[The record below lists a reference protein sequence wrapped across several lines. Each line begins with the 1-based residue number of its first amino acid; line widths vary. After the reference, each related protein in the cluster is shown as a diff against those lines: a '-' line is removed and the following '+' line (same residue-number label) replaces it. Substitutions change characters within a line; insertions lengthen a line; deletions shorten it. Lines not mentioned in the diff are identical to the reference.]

1 MIMAMNEKQIFFY
14 VGKKRIETIEN
25 KAKEEGRK
33 LTLKEEREKEQIL
46 EMLFGSIVKFGVS
59 LAKKRLSLYR
69 KDSDAMA
76 DIRQDMACIFFNKL
90 PDYDPTRTTP
100 TTYFLRYFNQVITEY
115 ILNYSQHMSQY
126 DSHNVSIVRGAIKF
140 YEEKGIAWDE
150 MMIANKTGLS
160 LKVVKYSLKL
170 ASNSIYANVDDT
182 LDMASQIPTPEEN
195 YIEREKKITLY
206 NAIREQLDPDE
217 LKFFLY
223 KINLDGKER
232 SYQCVANDL
241 GMQVRDV
248 KKKWSGLIARLNSD
262 RKIQSFKRRKD
273 PQDVSLHLNDAP
285 ADFDERLYFSGL
297 DSLHLGD
304 EKDGNN

>member
-1 MIMAMNEKQIFFY
+1 MNMSMNEKQIFFY
-14 VGKKRIETIEN
+14 VGKKRIESIEATA
-25 KAKEEGRK
+25 KAEGRK
-33 LTLKEEREKEQIL
+33 LTPKEEREKEQIL

-126 DSHNVSIVRGAIKF
+126 DSHNVSIVRGAIIF
-140 YEEKGIAWDE
+140 YEEKGITWDE
-150 MMIANKTGLS
+150 MMIANKTGLT

-170 ASNSIYANVDDT
+170 ASNAIYANVDDT
-182 LDMASQIPTPEEN
+182 LDMASNTPTPEEN
-195 YIEREKKITLY
+195 YIERERKITLY
-206 NAIREQLDPDE
+206 NALREQLDPDE

-262 RKIQSFKRRKD
+262 QKIQSFKRRKD
-273 PQDVSLHLNDAP
+273 PQDLSLHLNDAP
-285 ADFDERLYFSGL
+285 ADFDERLYFSAL
-297 DSLHLGD
+297 DSLHLGN
-304 EKDGNN
+304 EKDGND